1 MILRGFEKRFGSY
14 IQETVLSK
22 ENEPLVLAAKSL
34 PRFKADWIPESDKT
48 RATQLFTTERC
59 KTMDDRAET
68 PDYSAGIQNS
78 GQSEDEENDFFK

>member
-48 RATQLFTTERC
+48 RATELFTTECC
-59 KTMDDRAET
+59 KRMDDRAET
-68 PDYSAGIQNS
+68 PDSAGIQNS
-78 GQSEDEENDFFK
+78 GQSEDEENDFFR